1 MRITKQTD
9 GLMYEFYDRVRKCS
23 FQQFKR
29 YMDTC
34 MGKSY
39 EAGIREGESEG
50 VFWNSDDIFTLIT
63 SEGVS
68 RRTAA
73 RIVDKLLE
81 GSGDIENSTGTE

>member
-1 MRITKQTD
+1 MRITKQSD
-9 GLMYEFYDRVRKCS
+9 NLMYEFYGRVKKCS

-50 VFWNSDDIFTLIT
+50 ITWDSDDLFHLFT
-63 SEGVS
+63 SEGIDKC
-68 RRTAA
+68 TAA
-73 RIVDKLLE
+73 RIVDRLLE
-81 GSGDIENSTGTE
+81 GSVDLENTTGTN